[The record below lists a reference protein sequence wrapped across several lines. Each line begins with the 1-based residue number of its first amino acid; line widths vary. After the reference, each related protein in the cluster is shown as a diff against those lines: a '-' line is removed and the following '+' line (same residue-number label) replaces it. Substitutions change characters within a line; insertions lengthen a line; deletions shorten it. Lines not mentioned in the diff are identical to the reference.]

1 MPTFIF
7 YRNRTKIDRLQGAD
21 INGLESKIKQHYGSS
36 DTEEGGDEYGH
47 GLMDIGTFIS
57 KNECEAL
64 NEADDHNLEHA
75 LVNGAGYMASDV
87 DEQLIISLTFNQAVK
102 IHSLKLKAPVEHG
115 PKNIKVGL
123 FHLKR
128 IKFLIF
134 MNFFSYSL
142 INQEHSTL
150 I

>member
-1 MPTFIF
+1 MPTFMF

-21 INGLESKIKQHYGSS
+21 INGLESKIKQHYGST
-36 DTEEGGDEYGH
+36 DPEETTGEDYGQ

-57 KNECEAL
+57 KKECEAL

-75 LVNGAGYMASDV
+75 LVNGPGYLASDV

-115 PKNIKVGL
+115 PKNIKVSFLLL
-123 FHLKR
+123 FTNYL
-128 IKFLIF
+128 
-134 MNFFSYSL
+134 
-142 INQEHSTL
+142 
-150 I
+150 